1 MFGGVDEEL
10 AGAAED
16 EVDQFGRDPGWRRV
30 GADLDGDLVPGG
42 DLFSQPL
49 EGGRQTELADER
61 WAELEEESTGL
72 LERAFDLG
80 GGELEGGVGGAGA

>member
-1 MFGGVDEEL
+1 
-10 AGAAED
+10 
-16 EVDQFGRDPGWRRV
+16 
-30 GADLDGDLVPGG
+30 VPGG